1 MKKLTK
7 VLLLAFLAILSL
19 AVACKN
25 DAPTIHEHT
34 YATTYTTDENYHW
47 YKSTCGH
54 DEEVKDKAEHTW
66 GNVVPTVDPTTTTE
80 GKVIKECSTCNR
92 KEEVTIEMLPLYKFD
107 DEYTLDKPY
116 DRLATVLKTEKIINT
131 ITSEPIKAEEIV
143 SILYKEKDASD
154 DTYAEDAPM
163 NAGAYV
169 VKVTIKGHELTK
181 DFTISPKVI
190 KGEYRH
196 PADLTY
202 TGDSQPI
209 PDYTLDN
216 SYGVLDGDTVLVKGA
231 KASINAGINVVATEP
246 GLSEN
251 PNYELAKD
259 GSYKVLVA
267 IKPKKITTELTVTK
281 FYDATDHLIEYTN
294 WNTVSDV
301 LEKDRDNLKLIVEMD
316 DIAVTTTVDKYEF
329 KPNNY
334 TIAPEL
340 IKAEIQPREI
350 TLKEK
355 YERPYDGTDS
365 IIITKDKLNGIQGE
379 EDVTL
384 TLKMSGVNGGTNS
397 ISECTLTEGSGAATN
412 YFIDKNKLEG
422 LVSIVAKKLEGKLT
436 KSFEYDG
443 KDGRIIPGAEL
454 TMFTGLIGEDNIS
467 DYHLIVQFEKK
478 DAGSPISYLRLVKG
492 SSSIADNNY
501 FIDEADV
508 TLSIIAR
515 VLRAKKV
522 PQKEYDGFNFIELE
536 AADIEGLL
544 PSSTELQPIFK
555 VYMSSANAT
564 ATYSRH
570 EISYTH
576 GGPVTNYAIDPN
588 DPNALKAKINKIKL
602 NFPGGVTKIAPTTAN
617 TGYREFYL
625 GSSHGVKDN
634 KTIQVHVENYNTDWT
649 YNQTINL
656 TDCRAVI
663 SQPNDSTNY
672 ELVVPSSGTLKILPS
687 NAASTSISINSTVPF
702 KVTNKTDVYCFL
714 TTYHENGVEYSVQV
728 INKDKNQAVK
738 MTKNNIVISLG
749 STGLVVP
756 YTEYFDDEVIFK
768 ANGSSNKGGEIRLQ
782 GLQPGNYTITV
793 SKNK

>member
-1 MKKLTK
+1 
-7 VLLLAFLAILSL
+7 
-19 AVACKN
+19 
-25 DAPTIHEHT
+25 
-34 YATTYTTDENYHW
+34 
-47 YKSTCGH
+47 
-54 DEEVKDKAEHTW
+54 
-66 GNVVPTVDPTTTTE
+66 
-80 GKVIKECSTCNR
+80 
-92 KEEVTIEMLPLYKFD
+92 
-107 DEYTLDKPY
+107 
-116 DRLATVLKTEKIINT
+116 
-131 ITSEPIKAEEIV
+131 
-143 SILYKEKDASD
+143 
-154 DTYAEDAPM
+154 
-163 NAGAYV
+163 
-169 VKVTIKGHELTK
+169 
-181 DFTISPKVI
+181 
-190 KGEYRH
+190 
-196 PADLTY
+196 
-202 TGDSQPI
+202 
-209 PDYTLDN
+209 
-216 SYGVLDGDTVLVKGA
+216 
-231 KASINAGINVVATEP
+231 
-246 GLSEN
+246 
-251 PNYELAKD
+251 
-259 GSYKVLVA
+259 
-267 IKPKKITTELTVTK
+267 
-281 FYDATDHLIEYTN
+281 
-294 WNTVSDV
+294 
-301 LEKDRDNLKLIVEMD
+301 MD

-379 EDVTL
+379 EDITL

-555 VYMSSANAT
+555 VYMSNENAN

-588 DPNALKAKINKIKL
+588 DSYALKAKITKAKL
-602 NFPGGVTKIAPTTAN
+602 KFPGGNTKIAPTTEN
-617 TGYREFYL
+617 TMHREFYL
-625 GSSHGVKDN
+625 GSSHGAKN
-634 KTIQVHVENYNTDWT
+634 QKTIQVHVENSSAAWT
-649 YNQTINL
+649 YDQTINL
-656 TDCRAVI
+656 KDCRAVI
-663 SQPNDSTNY
+663 VQPNDRINY
-672 ELVVPSSGTLKILPS
+672 ELVVPSSGTLKILPR
-687 NAASTSISINSTVPF
+687 NAAATPLSNGSTVSF
-702 KVTNKTDVYCFL
+702 KVTNQTDVYCFL
-714 TTYHENGVEYSVQV
+714 TTYHEDGVEYSVQV